1 MIDRAEIPRWGAAF
15 LAELPA
21 TTERVAEFLGLE
33 DDEAQAGLVHLA
45 ATNWA
50 VAVAG
55 RGSRVWYPIG
65 PDVGAD
71 TERRA
76 SVRVLAVLPGTVSQ
90 LRVVLADLTGRRIS
104 GALNDHRRAGR
115 VAQDGEVWQV
125 VPADES
131 PGR

>member
-1 MIDRAEIPRWGAAF
+1 MIDRDETPRWGTAF

-33 DDEAQAGLVHLA
+33 DEEARAGLAHLQ

-71 TERRA
+71 TGKRA
-76 SVRVLAVLPGTVSQ
+76 SVRVLAVLPATVSQ
-90 LRVVLADLTGRRIS
+90 LRAVLPDLTGRRIS

-115 VAQDGEVWQV
+115 VAQNGEVWHV
-125 VPADES
+125 VPADGNPS
-131 PGR
+131 R